1 MRRAF
6 AVARRLW
13 RQLLR
18 DRRTLA
24 LMLMAPLL
32 VLTLL
37 SFVFDA
43 APYRPTLA
51 LVDVPDR
58 VAEALGNTECTV
70 LRLDA
75 GAADAAIRARR
86 VDAVVTYRIGR
97 PHILMEGSDP
107 AAVQAVSLA
116 FLEAARS
123 LLPAN
128 LPFAPEVAYLH
139 GSAEMEPFDNFGPVL
154 LGFLVFFFT
163 FIVSGVSFVRER
175 TTGTLER
182 MLSTPVRRGEIVAGY
197 ALGFAGV
204 VTVQSALIATV
215 SVKYL
220 DMMLVGSFA
229 WLLAI
234 TLLLAATA
242 MTLGMLLSTF
252 ARNEF
257 QMFQFVPLVIIPQI
271 FFSGLFPLET
281 MAPWLRGVGRAL
293 PLTYGASA
301 LREVMIRGGGWET
314 LRGDV
319 AVLAAFA
326 LGFAAVNVWAL
337 RRYRSV

>member
-1 MRRAF
+1 MRVL
-6 AVARRLW
+6 AVARRIW

-24 LMLMAPLL
+24 LILLAPML

-37 SFVFDA
+37 SLVFDA
-43 APYRPTLA
+43 EPYRPKVA
-51 LVDVPDR
+51 LVNVPDAL
-58 VAEALGNTECTV
+58 AEALSKTNCTIERLGTEE
-70 LRLDA
+70 
-75 GAADAAIRARR
+75 ADAALRARR
-86 VDAVVTYRIGR
+86 VDAVVSFPGPRIT
-97 PHILMEGSDP
+97 LEGSDP
-107 AAVQAVSLA
+107 TASRAVTLA
-116 FLEAARS
+116 FLEAGKS
-123 LLPAN
+123 MMPLK
-128 LPFAPEVAYLH
+128 PEVKYLH
-139 GSAEMEPFDNFGPVL
+139 GSAEMEPFDSFGPVL

-182 MLSTPVRRGEIVAGY
+182 MLSTPVRRWEVVLGY

-204 VTVQSALIATV
+204 VSVQSALIAAY
-215 SVKYL
+215 SVHVL
-220 DMMLVGSFA
+220 DMMLTGSFA

-281 MAPWLRGVGRAL
+281 MAPWLRGIGSAL

-301 LREVMIRGGGWET
+301 LRDVMIRGGGWAD
-314 LRGDV
+314 LRSEI
-319 AVLAAFA
+319 AVLAGFVIT
-326 LGFAAVNVWAL
+326 FAAINVWAL